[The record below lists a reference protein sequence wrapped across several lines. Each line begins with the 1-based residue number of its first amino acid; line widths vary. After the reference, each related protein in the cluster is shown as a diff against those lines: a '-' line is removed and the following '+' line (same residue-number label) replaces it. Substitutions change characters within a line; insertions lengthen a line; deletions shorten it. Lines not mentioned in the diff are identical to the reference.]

1 MVIEIAGSGVDSFP
15 AVLKTTEKK
24 IFSSV
29 FAKTAE
35 FFPHSSPS
43 FQKTGFFSAFH
54 TLTIIPSHGTTLQ
67 SGLWIPTNYLLL
79 PGFQQTH
86 VTRTVNTLLVWT
98 RVDLLRV
105 LTVFT
110 SWDHS
115 VEVVEVSRR
124 IYWYRRVSAMG
135 LLSEGSPLA
144 WEETKKYA
152 DHVRKHG
159 IQQFIH
165 QYRKLKDRTNDC
177 LKWGDEVSMSSRYYI
192 SSCGTIFLSC
202 CISRL

>member
-1 MVIEIAGSGVDSFP
+1 MVQVWTS
-15 AVLKTTEKK
+15 EKNPL
-24 IFSSV
+24 FSVKDRKKNPV
-29 FAKTAE
+29 F
-35 FFPHSSPS
+35 
-43 FQKTGFFSAFH
+43 FQQQQNFSTIISQVFKKERIFSAFH
-54 TLTIIPSHGTTLQ
+54 TLTTIPSHGTPLQ
-67 SGLWIPTNYLLL
+67 SRLWIQTNYLLL

-124 IYWYRRVSAMG
+124 IYWYCRVSAMG